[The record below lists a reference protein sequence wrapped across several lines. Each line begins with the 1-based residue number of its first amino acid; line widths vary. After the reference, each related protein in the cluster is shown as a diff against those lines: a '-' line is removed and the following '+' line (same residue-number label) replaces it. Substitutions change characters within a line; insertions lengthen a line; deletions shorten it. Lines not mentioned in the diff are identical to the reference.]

1 MKQKL
6 LALVCALALV
16 VSLAGCVISTP
27 DTVGSLGDYEISS
40 GLYLLAQYDA
50 YQKAADLASSDQDA
64 ANVKAFLKQ
73 TITVDSDSG
82 ETATVSDYVARKTL
96 ENLQTYAAT
105 ELRFDE
111 LGGQLTAEEEQQA
124 DSYAQQ
130 LMDQYGSTYTAN
142 GIGLET
148 LKAFERIQL
157 KHTLLLTLVYGPDG
171 ESPVDDSDLTEHL
184 DSQMYELAYVNI
196 PLYNTSTYAFANDDQ
211 KTKMLRLAQTAADSV
226 NAAGGETVS
235 DQVSALHEAAQN
247 ALPDIYAVLDG
258 ETSDDSTSVQ
268 TELLTE
274 SDVASTF
281 TQDGAADALRSLSYG
296 ESAAVQ
302 INGYTLLLLVR
313 VDPLSVSSLDD
324 LREQVLS
331 DMKGGELDDALASS
345 GAELAHSLNSSAMN
359 KLPAKKIVNSS
370 ANS

>member
-1 MKQKL
+1 M
-6 LALVCALALV
+6 
-16 VSLAGCVISTP
+16 
-27 DTVGSLGDYEISS
+27 
-40 GLYLLAQYDA
+40 
-50 YQKAADLASSDQDA
+50 
-64 ANVKAFLKQ
+64 LK
-73 TITVDSDSG
+73 
-82 ETATVSDYVARKTL
+82 
-96 ENLQTYAAT
+96 
-105 ELRFDE
+105 
-111 LGGQLTAEEEQQA
+111 
-124 DSYAQQ
+124 
-130 LMDQYGSTYTAN
+130 
-142 GIGLET
+142 
-148 LKAFERIQL
+148 
-157 KHTLLLTLVYGPDG
+157 
-171 ESPVDDSDLTEHL
+171 
-184 DSQMYELAYVNI
+184 
-196 PLYNTSTYAFANDDQ
+196 
-211 KTKMLRLAQTAADSV
+211 LAQTAADSV

-258 ETSDDSTSVQ
+258 ETSDDSASVQ

-274 SDVASTF
+274 SDVASAF

-296 ESAAVQ
+296 EAAAVQ

-331 DMKGGELDDALASS
+331 DMKGSELDDALASS